1 MGKAMVITIDGPAG
15 TGKSSVAQEVAREL
29 GFGFLDTGAM
39 YRAIGL
45 AALRGGV
52 ALDDQEGLA
61 KLALSVAVDFDWSV
75 KPPRIRLNGK
85 DVAEE
90 IRAEEVSNAASRVA
104 VVGGVREVMVQLQ
117 REAGKVRGNLVTEGR
132 DQGTVVFPDAA
143 LKIYLDATAEERA
156 KRRMLQLAQKG
167 TKVDYQELLGQI
179 RERDARDSGRA
190 ISPLSAAKDA
200 RRIDNTN
207 FTQQQVTGQV
217 IQLAREVMAR

>member
-1 MGKAMVITIDGPAG
+1 MVITIDGPAG

-156 KRRMLQLAQKG
+156 NRRMLQLAQKG

-200 RRIDNTN
+200 RRIDTTN